1 VWLFRIAYHT
11 FLNEERG
18 RQAIDEFNEAAHGG
32 SADTTASA
40 VVELDI
46 DRALERLP
54 LRQRAVFDLHYK
66 KGMTHSEIAAAL
78 RSVLTLALSP
88 PLERV
93 IASLTPWSISPLVL
107 STAAAVAVVLI
118 PALIVRYAE
127 RADR

>member
-1 VWLFRIAYHT
+1 MWLFRVAYHT

-18 RQAIDEFNEAAHGG
+18 RQATDEFNEAAHGG

-66 KGMTHSEIAAAL
+66 KGMTHSEIADALELPIGTVKSDLTRGHEKLRDWLGAAHG
-78 RSVLTLALSP
+78 
-88 PLERV
+88 EMK
-93 IASLTPWSISPLVL
+93 
-107 STAAAVAVVLI
+107 
-118 PALIVRYAE
+118 
-127 RADR
+127 